1 MTSFHLE
8 VQATITLKKMLTDR
22 GYVLE
27 EDSKEDF
34 TIRCTKFGTREKDTH
49 KIISF
54 ICNDEK
60 LSIQGIKDYMSIMNR
75 EGYNRCIIIYRDSV
89 TSSAKKSLENLD
101 IELFSLQELQL
112 DITQHRLVPKHER
125 ATKEEKEQL
134 EKSFKGRL
142 PTLLHTDPIS
152 RFYYFQRGEYIR
164 ITRKDG
170 SVMYRIVK

>member
-8 VQATITLKKMLTDR
+8 IQSTVTLKKMLMDR

-34 TIRCTKFGTREKDTH
+34 TIRCTKINAREKDTH

-60 LSIQGIKDYMSIMNR
+60 LSIQGIKDYMSIMNK

-89 TSSAKKSLENLD
+89 T
-101 IELFSLQELQL
+101 
-112 DITQHRLVPKHER
+112 
-125 ATKEEKEQL
+125 
-134 EKSFKGRL
+134 
-142 PTLLHTDPIS
+142 
-152 RFYYFQRGEYIR
+152 
-164 ITRKDG
+164 
-170 SVMYRIVK
+170 